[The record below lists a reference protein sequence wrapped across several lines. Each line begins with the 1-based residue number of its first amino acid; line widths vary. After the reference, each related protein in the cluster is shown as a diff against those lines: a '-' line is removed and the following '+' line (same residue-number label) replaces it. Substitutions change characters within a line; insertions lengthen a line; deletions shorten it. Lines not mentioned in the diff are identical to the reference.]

1 MLKAEEL
8 RIRNIVRDKRSKQ
21 EEVINELSI
30 DGYNAYNSY
39 GEHVKFYL
47 EDIEGIPLTE
57 GWLLRMGFEK
67 NSEYYSYSNE
77 FVPLVIIYDS
87 EESRVYIQ
95 GAEDELR
102 LSSRMFKNVHELQN
116 LVFTILGTELTIKE

>member
-8 RIRNIVRDKRSKQ
+8 RIRNIVHDKRSKQ

-57 GWLLRMGFEK
+57 GWLLRMGGEEDIIGGVKIGHRLCNIWVWGK
-67 NSEYYSYSNE
+67 NIMLWDGIDYSSAYTH
-77 FVPLVIIYDS
+77 LKY
-87 EESRVYIQ
+87 
-95 GAEDELR
+95 
-102 LSSRMFKNVHELQN
+102 VHQLQN
-116 LVFTILGTELTIKE
+116 LYYALTGTELTIKG